1 MVKNKYVRLAD
12 DKEKAKTSFQIF
24 KDFVERQAGYKV
36 KFWVM
41 MANWMNSLSV
51 QDKNALKKEIEE
63 KGFKNDNEI
72 WTFLGY

>member
-1 MVKNKYVRLAD
+1 MVKNRYVRLVNN
-12 DKEKAKTSFQIF
+12 KEKEKTSFQVF
-24 KDFVERQAGYKV
+24 KDFIEKQV
-36 KFWVM
+36 KLKLNFWVM

-51 QDKNALKKEIEE
+51 QDKDALKKEIEE

>member
-1 MVKNKYVRLAD
+1 MVKNKYVRLVD
-12 DKEKAKTSFQIF
+12 TKKKEKTSFQVF
-24 KDFVERQAGYKV
+24 KEFIEKHSSYKL

-41 MANWMNSLSV
+41 MKNWMNSLSV

-63 KGFKNDNEI
+63 KGFKNDNEV